1 MQNLTDMSELSKR
14 DIIVNTLEGKS
25 SMKQDVYDNTLKGF
39 QKFKS
44 SLKELAENLQER
56 IGDKDKRLDVEYL
69 ERGDFEAELKIAGD
83 VLIFYMHTNI
93 FKLDPEHGVSKSA
106 YCSEDDLRRY
116 CGTISVYNFL
126 ADSLKYSRVNDLG
139 YMIARVFVNKE
150 EQFFV
155 EGKGRLGFLYEDFQ
169 ANAFSSEVITGLVE
183 SIMLHTLEFDLVNP
197 PFGEVQAVTVHEIL
211 EATKFMSL
219 STGKRIGYA
228 FQSENDPDE

>member
-1 MQNLTDMSELSKR
+1 MSEPSKR

-25 SMKQDVYDNTLKGF
+25 SMKQDVYDNTFKVF
-39 QKFKS
+39 REFKS
-44 SLKELAENLQER
+44 SIKELAENLQKR
-56 IGDKDKRLDVEYL
+56 IGDKDKRLGVEYL

-106 YCSEDDLRRY
+106 YCTEDDLRRY

-126 ADSLKYSRVNDLG
+126 TDSFKYSRVNDLG
-139 YMIARVFVNKE
+139 NMIARIFVNKE

-155 EGKGRLGFLYEDFQ
+155 EGKGQLGFLYEEFQ
-169 ANAFSSEVITGLVE
+169 SDTFDAEVVTGLVE
-183 SIMLHTLEFDLVNP
+183 SIILHTLEFDLLNP
-197 PFGEVQAVTVHEIL
+197 PFGEVQAVSVHQIL
-211 EATKFMSL
+211 EATKFMTL

-228 FQSENDPDE
+228 FQSENDLVE